1 MPELDH
7 VYTKFNFIIV
17 AVIQLDQKEETIN
30 LSQSLSDEMTG
41 L

>member
-1 MPELDH
+1 MTELDH
-7 VYTKFNFIIV
+7 VYTKFNSIIV
-17 AVIQLDQKEETIN
+17 VVIQLDHKEEPIN